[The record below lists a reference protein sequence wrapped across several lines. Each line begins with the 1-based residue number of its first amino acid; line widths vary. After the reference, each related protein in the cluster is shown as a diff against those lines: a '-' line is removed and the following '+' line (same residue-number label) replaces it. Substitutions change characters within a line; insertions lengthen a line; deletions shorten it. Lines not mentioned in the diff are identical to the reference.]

1 MNLVRSS
8 RAVVVCSLPLLGLLL
23 CGCPNPNLYTTP
35 RTLDPGTVQWQLAPE
50 VIGVSYNTTTAS
62 TNASGAATTQNT
74 TASAVL
80 PMVPSFGA
88 RVGMVDG
95 FDMGFRLQ
103 NLDSLAVDGKIRLLK
118 GSFDIAVDPGVQG
131 FYASANNVGFG
142 IFYLHLPVLLGLN
155 VSKNVSIVA
164 SPGIIYD
171 IATASVN
178 NGSGVSGAATAT
190 GLWGRLGLGVDIRT
204 SKKLAIHPE
213 ITAMQQINGV
223 DALVWVAGFG
233 FNIGAQPDYSDLGG
247 EPAAPTEE
255 TAPAAG
261 GGASPAPSAS
271 PSSAPPPPAPAP
283 SSSP

>member
-1 MNLVRSS
+1 MIIVRPLVACA
-8 RAVVVCSLPLLGLLL
+8 AVALACLL
-23 CGCPNPNLYTTP
+23 CGCPNPNTYTTP
-35 RTLDPGTVQWQLAPE
+35 RTLDPGKVQWQIAPE

-62 TNASGAATTQNT
+62 TSTSGAATTQNA
-74 TASAVL
+74 TASLVV
-80 PMVPSFGA
+80 PMVPTFGA

-118 GSFDIAVDPGVQG
+118 GTFDIAVDPGVQG
-131 FYASANNVGFG
+131 FYAVANNVGFG
-142 IFYLHLPVLLGLN
+142 VFYLHLPVLLGLN

-164 SPGIIYD
+164 SPGVVYD
-171 IATASVN
+171 AATTSVN
-178 NGSGVSGAATAT
+178 GGSGVSGSATAT

-204 SKKLAIHPE
+204 SKTLAIHPE

-223 DALVWVAGFG
+223 DALVWVAGLG

-247 EPAAPTEE
+247 EPASPTEP

-261 GGASPAPSAS
+261 GSGAAPAPSAS
-271 PSSAPPPPAPAP
+271 PSSAPPAPAPAP